1 MSSNTKRRKGS
12 WGMSLRPPARRSS
25 SRLVGCNPIGCPHR
39 FCGCTPNLDLGAPKL
54 RFAPHASP
62 CEAERVGQTFGCG
75 IDVVELVRFRR
86 ALARGGKRFADR
98 IFTPRELA
106 YARARRRTRLLH
118 LAGRFAAKEAV
129 LKAISQIDP
138 ARVLAMRQVE
148 VRNDRLGRPSIILRD
163 GHRGRLAVHVS
174 LSHVETVA
182 VASAIAINFASR
194 NLSPERR
201 WRAGTGRRR
210 NDSS

>member
-1 MSSNTKRRKGS
+1 MKKSV
-12 WGMSLRPPARRSS
+12 PP
-25 SRLVGCNPIGCPHR
+25 
-39 FCGCTPNLDLGAPKL
+39 
-54 RFAPHASP
+54 
-62 CEAERVGQTFGCG
+62 QTFGCG
-75 IDVVELVRFRR
+75 IDVVELARFRR

-129 LKAISQIDP
+129 LKAVSQIDP

-163 GHRGRLAVHVS
+163 GHRGRLAIHVS